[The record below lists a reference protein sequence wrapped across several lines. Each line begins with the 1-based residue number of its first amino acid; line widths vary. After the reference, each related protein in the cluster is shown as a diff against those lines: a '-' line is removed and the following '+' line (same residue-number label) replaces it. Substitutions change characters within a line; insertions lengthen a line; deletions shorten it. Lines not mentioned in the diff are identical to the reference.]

1 MQLSV
6 SVYLDRYG
14 DCSRGTYFPVN
25 ANDEFTILSH
35 GGEAFDTL
43 RCEITFK
50 SEADDR
56 LCLHFRNFFISRCDV
71 KLEVYPEQS
80 ASGKVLVSTC
90 TVPVKNQQHIP
101 LFSEDPKLFF
111 SEKER

>member
-25 ANDEFTILSH
+25 ANDEFSILSH

-90 TVPVKNQQHIP
+90 IKTYTILRVDESQSTSQ
-101 LFSEDPKLFF
+101 
-111 SEKER
+111 